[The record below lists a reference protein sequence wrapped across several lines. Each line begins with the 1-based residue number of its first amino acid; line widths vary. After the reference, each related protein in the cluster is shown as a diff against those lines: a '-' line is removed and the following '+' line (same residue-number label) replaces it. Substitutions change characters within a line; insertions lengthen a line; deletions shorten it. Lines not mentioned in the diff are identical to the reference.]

1 MTKNQKLTKLLC
13 LVLSLVMALSSLAA
27 CKESNT
33 GKKTVKKNNSSKSA
47 AASSESESSV
57 ADNSFEEDSSE
68 PEVVEPEVGPA
79 DETERLTDA
88 DFTKLRVYNG
98 KKPIS
103 NIYKGVSGTVYHAYG
118 FMKDDQTGRVY
129 NNKMMNT
136 ELTRLQNS
144 GMRYCR
150 TRYNSAWVWNAK
162 TGGYD
167 FENMPRIN
175 YFYDYCRALQSRNI
189 NVVMSVGW
197 HFQSVTTNRK
207 KGSINEVGYLYGDGA
222 EKYGET
228 ATWGKYVAK
237 EYLQTGTGKKWE
249 NVTSLTFADENITE
263 EFKRLTTVSL
273 RFGEFFV
280 QTLKALK
287 AKGIHN
293 VSHLLYFTEPSYFSE
308 TMPQGWEAD
317 EYLFVCKTI
326 NNILRGSGVAAGIKH
341 MGPNQGS
348 IQHGNGLL
356 RYIVER
362 DPDLFDVYSAHFY
375 PSSSDETNDVYYDV
389 IEPVFESYSSSLKEK
404 KIWDTKEFWVDEFFC
419 RSEKSALGQ
428 GSGWASLQTVVG
440 GIIAQQKGI
449 DNVSLWQIFDQLW
462 TDQTN
467 TSGEFNNGIHVC
479 GTCPSLFVSS
489 IPRASYYPISLF
501 SRYNGYKNGTVYQT
515 STGTGENVMD
525 LYIGAVQLEDGNW
538 TITVVNATTDDMPIK
553 IDLEKVIGKT
563 LYRHYEQVTTREPTT
578 AARLADADRTFVN
591 VQNKLV
597 DIAPAASVIVYT
609 SVKG

>member
-1 MTKNQKLTKLLC
+1 MTKLKLTRLLC
-13 LVLSLVMALSSLAA
+13 LVLSLVMALSGLAA
-27 CKESNT
+27 CKENNK
-33 GKKTVKKNNSSKSA
+33 GKTSKKKSTA
-47 AASSESESSV
+47 KSSV
-57 ADNSFEEDSSE
+57 AGSVEETGSSREDSSFEEETEE
-68 PEVVEPEVGPA
+68 PEAVDPEVGPA
-79 DETERLTDA
+79 DETDRLTEE
-88 DFTKLRVYNG
+88 DFTKLRVYNQ
-98 KKPIS
+98 KNPVT
-103 NIYKGVSGTVYHAYG
+103 NNYKGLSGTVYHAYG
-118 FMKDDQTGRVY
+118 FMKDDRTGRVY
-129 NNKMMNT
+129 NDKMMNT
-136 ELTRLQNS
+136 ELNRLQNS

-150 TRYNSAWVWNAK
+150 TRYASSWAWNGK
-162 TGGYD
+162 TGGFD
-167 FENMPRIN
+167 FENSPRMN
-175 YFYDYCRALQSRNI
+175 YFYDYCRTLQNRDI
-189 NVVMSVGW
+189 NVVMSIGW
-197 HFQSVTTNRK
+197 HFQSITTNRK

-228 ATWGKYVAK
+228 ATWGKCVAK
-237 EYLQTGTGKKWE
+237 EYLQTGSGKKWE
-249 NVTSLTFADENITE
+249 NVSSLTFADENITE

-293 VSHLLYFTEPSYFSE
+293 VSHLLYFTEPSYASRDKQE
-308 TMPQGWEAD
+308 GWEAD

-326 NNILRGSGVAAGIKH
+326 NNILRGSGVANGIKH
-341 MGPNQGS
+341 MGPNQGA

-356 RYIVER
+356 RYVVER
-362 DPDLFDVYSAHFY
+362 DPDLFDVLTAHVY
-375 PSSSDETNDVYYDV
+375 PKATDETDDVYYDL
-389 IEPVFESYSSSLKEK
+389 IEPVFDSYTQPLKEK
-404 KIWDTKEFWVDEFFC
+404 NIWNSKEFWVDEFFC
-419 RSEKSALGQ
+419 FSEKAELNQ
-428 GSGWASLQTVVG
+428 GSAWAALQTVVG

-449 DNVSLWQIFDQLW
+449 ANISLWQIFDQLW

-515 STGTGENVMD
+515 STGRDENTMD

-538 TITVVNATTDDMPIK
+538 TITVVNATTEDMPIK

-563 LYRHYEQVTTREPTT
+563 LYRHFEQVTTREPTT